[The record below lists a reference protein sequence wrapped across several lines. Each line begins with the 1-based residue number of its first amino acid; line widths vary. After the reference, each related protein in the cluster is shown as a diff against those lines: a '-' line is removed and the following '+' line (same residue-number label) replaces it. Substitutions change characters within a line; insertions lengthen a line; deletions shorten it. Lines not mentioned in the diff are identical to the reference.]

1 MKNREKLSSDID
13 MKKTGIH
20 LWTRQVISTLS
31 FLLCMG
37 SYIPIHAQSHGKVN
51 ITGKIYELNEK
62 EKRTPLGYATL
73 YFPDYGIGTTTDENG
88 CYKLENVPTGKARL
102 QVQYIGKL
110 PIDTLVHVTRDLAFD
125 FTLLNEDFKLKEVV
139 VTATNSRAGKSTA
152 SNISR
157 QAMDHLQATSLHD
170 LLALMPGGISQN
182 SDLSSSQ
189 QINIRQIAS
198 NSSGEQ
204 SLNALGTA
212 IIRDGAPISNNSNL
226 SAMNPTVSGGASAL
240 GGGASPNGG
249 VDVRSIST
257 ENIESVE
264 IIRGIPSVE
273 YGDLTSGAMIVNTK
287 AGREPL
293 RVKAKANPNVY
304 QVSMG
309 TGYELGKDK
318 GALNVSAD
326 YAYNTSDPKA
336 TYQHY
341 QRATGKVMYSNAF
354 FDHKLRSNTSFDFI
368 YGKDTREK
376 NPDDE
381 STQTT
386 SEGRDV
392 GFRLNTN
399 GTWSINKGWL
409 QNIRYVLSGSYTDKQ
424 SFYETAY
431 GAASAPYSMTTTDGA
446 ILSNF
451 AGQHIFD
458 AEGNQIT
465 NFGSEDAKNYAVFLP
480 SSYIGHYEIDSR
492 EMNAFGKLTATL
504 FRQSG
509 KVNNRILLG
518 ADFKTDGNVGKG
530 KTFDPTAPPLRSNSN
545 KNSSYRPRTYK
556 DIPFIHQFG
565 LFAEENFTWSMGER
579 DLRIQAGMRF
589 DHASKVGSTWSPRF
603 NASFDLIPR
612 ALTISGGYGI
622 TAKMPTLLYLYPEK
636 AYFEYVNINELANES
651 IPENER
657 LFMTT
662 TKVYDTE
669 NRNLKVAKNHKAE
682 IGLRL
687 NVGKVSASVTAFQE
701 RLKNGYSLDYTFDT
715 FNTFIYNEYTRDANG
730 DLILASNLPV
740 LNSFYTPTNNLNVET
755 QGLEFD
761 INIGRMEAI
770 RTAFQLNGAWMRT
783 KSWSDN
789 YHFYDNSGTAASSRK
804 PVAIYEAGTNK
815 NYRQQFT
822 TTLRATH
829 NLPQIGFVVTLT
841 AQAVWNQANWKTFG
855 NDTIPVGYISLDNE
869 VTMFPEGKYTSTEQ
883 VKADGFDYLLQ
894 NPNHSQAIKE
904 SYNPYFCFN
913 INVTKEI
920 SDMLRVSFFAN
931 NMFRSYPRMESK
943 RNPGTYTQLNNRFFF
958 GLELSLTL

>member
-1 MKNREKLSSDID
+1 MSKRKNDSWTRLVLTLLLFVCFGITLSAQNPS
-13 MKKTGIH
+13 KTGIDGKVYE
-20 LWTRQVISTLS
+20 LD
-31 FLLCMG
+31 
-37 SYIPIHAQSHGKVN
+37 SHGKR
-51 ITGKIYELNEK
+51 I
-62 EKRTPLGYATL
+62 PLGFATVYL
-73 YFPDYGIGTTTDENG
+73 PDYGMGATTTDDG
-88 CYKLENVPTGKARL
+88 LFSLDNVPTGKTRM
-102 QVQYIGKL
+102 QVQFVGKL
-110 PIDTLVHVTRDLAFD
+110 PIDTLVNVSRNMTLD
-125 FTLLNEDFKLKEVV
+125 FTLKNEDFKLEEVV
-139 VTATNSRAGKSTA
+139 VTATNSQAGKSTA

-157 QAMDHLQATSLHD
+157 QAMDHLQATSLND

-204 SLNALGTA
+204 ALNALGTA
-212 IIRDGAPISNNSNL
+212 IIRDGAPVSNNSNL

-240 GGGASPNGG
+240 GGGASPSGG

-273 YGDLTSGAMIVNTK
+273 YGDLTSGAVIVNTK

-318 GALNVSAD
+318 GAVNVSAD

-354 FDHKLRSNTSFDFI
+354 FDHKLRSNTSLDFI

-409 QNIRYVLSGSYTDKQ
+409 QTVRYVLSGSYTDKQ

-451 AGQHIFD
+451 KGQHIFD
-458 AEGNQIT
+458 ADGNQIT
-465 NFGSEDAKNYAVFLP
+465 NFGSEDAKHYAVFLP

-492 EMNAFGKLTATL
+492 EVNAFAKLTTTL
-504 FRQSG
+504 FKQSG
-509 KVNNRILLG
+509 NVNNRILLG

-545 KNSSYRPRTYK
+545 KNSSYRPRPYK

-565 LFAEENFTWSMGER
+565 LFAEENFTWSIGER
-579 DLRIQAGMRF
+579 DLRIQAGVRF

-612 ALTISGGYGI
+612 ALTLSGGYGI

-669 NRNLKVAKNHKAE
+669 NHNLKVAKNHKAE

-715 FNTFIYNEYTRDANG
+715 FNTFLYNEYTRDANG
-730 DLILASNLPV
+730 DLILASSLPV

-761 INIGRMEAI
+761 INVGRIEAI

-783 KSWSDN
+783 KSWNDSYN
-789 YHFYDNSGTAASSRK
+789 FYDNSGTAASSRK
-804 PVAIYEAGTNK
+804 PVAIYEAGTSK
-815 NYRQQFT
+815 SYRQQFA

-855 NDTIPVGYISLDNE
+855 NDTIPVGYISLENE

-883 VKADGFDYLLQ
+883 VKADGLDYLLQ
-894 NPNHSQAIKE
+894 NPSHSQAIKE
-904 SYNPYFCFN
+904 SYSPYFCFN
-913 INVTKEI
+913 MNVTKEI

-943 RNPGTYTQLNNRFFF
+943 RNPGTYTQMNNRFFF

>member
-1 MKNREKLSSDID
+1 
-13 MKKTGIH
+13 MKKE
-20 LWTRQVISTLS
+20 RQNPWARYVTIYLS
-31 FLLCMG
+31 LLLCLAT
-37 SYIPIHAQSHGKVN
+37 IFPLHAQSRKVT
-51 ITGKIYELNEK
+51 ISGKIHEFSEK
-62 EKRTPLGYATL
+62 GKRIPLGYATL
-73 YFPDYGIGTTTDENG
+73 YFPDYGMGATSDDNG
-88 CYKLENVPTGKARL
+88 HYSVSNLPTGKARI
-102 QVQYIGKL
+102 QVQFVGKL
-110 PIDTLVHVTRDLAFD
+110 PIDTLVNVHHDLTLD
-125 FTLLNEDFKLKEVV
+125 FTLKNEDFKLEEVV
-139 VTATNSRAGKSTA
+139 VTATNSQAGKSTA

-157 QAMDHLQATSLHD
+157 QAMDHLQATSLND

-189 QINIRQIAS
+189 QINIRQISS

-204 SLNALGTA
+204 ALNALGTA
-212 IIRDGAPISNNSNL
+212 IIRDGAPVSNNSNL

-240 GGGASPNGG
+240 GGGASPSGG

-273 YGDLTSGAMIVNTK
+273 YGDLTSGAVIVNTK

-318 GALNVSAD
+318 GAINVSAD

-341 QRATGKVMYSNAF
+341 QRATAKVMYSNAF
-354 FDHKLRSNTSFDFI
+354 FDHKLRSNTSLDFI
-368 YGKDTREK
+368 YGKDTRDR

-386 SEGRDV
+386 SEGQDV

-399 GTWSINKGWL
+399 GIWSINKGWL
-409 QNIRYVLSGSYTDKQ
+409 QTVRYVLSGSYTDKQ

-431 GAASAPYSMTTTDGA
+431 GSASAPYSMTTTDGA

-465 NFGSEDAKNYAVFLP
+465 NFGSEDAKHYAVFLP

-492 EMNAFGKLTATL
+492 EVNAFAKLTTTL
-504 FRQSG
+504 FKQSG
-509 KVNNRILLG
+509 NVNNRILLG

-530 KTFDPTAPPLRSNSN
+530 KTFDPTAPPLRSNTN
-545 KNSSYRPRTYK
+545 KNSSYRPRPYK

-565 LFAEENFTWSMGER
+565 LFAEENFTWSIGER
-579 DLRIQAGMRF
+579 DLRVQAGVRF

-612 ALTISGGYGI
+612 ALTLSGGYGI

-669 NRNLKVAKNHKAE
+669 NHNLKVAKNHKAE

-715 FNTFIYNEYTRDANG
+715 FNTFTYNEYTRNANG
-730 DLILASNLPV
+730 DLILASSLPV
-740 LNSFYTPTNNLNVET
+740 LNSYYTPTNHLNVET

-761 INIGRMEAI
+761 INVGRIEAI

-783 KSWSDN
+783 KSWNDS

-804 PVAIYEAGTNK
+804 PVAIYEAGTSK
-815 NYRQQFT
+815 SYRQQFA

-855 NDTIPVGYISLDNE
+855 NDTIPVGYISLENE

-883 VKADGFDYLLQ
+883 VKADGLDYLLQ

-904 SYNPYFCFN
+904 SYSPYFCFN
-913 INVTKEI
+913 MNVTKEI

-931 NMFRSYPRMESK
+931 NMFRSYPRMESN
-943 RNPGTYTQLNNRFFF
+943 RNPGTYTQMNNRFFF

>member
-1 MKNREKLSSDID
+1 MSKRKNDSWTRLVLTLLLFVCFGITLSAQNPT
-13 MKKTGIH
+13 KTGIDGKVYE
-20 LWTRQVISTLS
+20 LD
-31 FLLCMG
+31 
-37 SYIPIHAQSHGKVN
+37 SHGKR
-51 ITGKIYELNEK
+51 I
-62 EKRTPLGYATL
+62 PLGFATVYL
-73 YFPDYGIGTTTDENG
+73 PDYGMGATTTDDG
-88 CYKLENVPTGKARL
+88 LFSLDNVPTGKTRM
-102 QVQYIGKL
+102 QVQFVGKL
-110 PIDTLVHVTRDLAFD
+110 TIDTLVNVSRNMKLD
-125 FTLLNEDFKLKEVV
+125 FTLKNEDFKLEEVV
-139 VTATNSRAGKSTA
+139 VTATNSQAGKSTA

-157 QAMDHLQATSLHD
+157 QAMDHLQATSLND

-204 SLNALGTA
+204 ALNALGTA
-212 IIRDGAPISNNSNL
+212 IIRDGAPVSNNSNL

-240 GGGASPNGG
+240 GGGASPSGG

-273 YGDLTSGAMIVNTK
+273 YGDLTSGAVIVNTK

-318 GALNVSAD
+318 GAVNVSAD

-354 FDHKLRSNTSFDFI
+354 FDHKLRSNTSLDFI

-386 SEGRDV
+386 SEGQDV

-409 QNIRYVLSGSYTDKQ
+409 QNIRYVLSGSYTNKQ

-431 GAASAPYSMTTTDGA
+431 GSASAPYSMTTTDGA

-492 EMNAFGKLTATL
+492 EVNAFGKLTATL
-504 FRQSG
+504 FKQSG

-545 KNSSYRPRTYK
+545 KNSSYRPRPYK

-565 LFAEENFTWSMGER
+565 LFVEENFTWSMGER

-612 ALTISGGYGI
+612 ALTLSGGYGI

-715 FNTFIYNEYTRDANG
+715 FNTFMYNEYTRNANG
-730 DLILASNLPV
+730 DLILASSLPV

-761 INIGRMEAI
+761 INIGRIEAI

-783 KSWSDN
+783 KSWSDSYN
-789 YHFYDNSGTAASSRK
+789 FYDNSGTAASSRK
-804 PVAIYEAGTNK
+804 PVAIYEAGTSK
-815 NYRQQFT
+815 SYRQQFA

-869 VTMFPEGKYTSTEQ
+869 VTLFPEGKYTSTEQ
-883 VKADGFDYLLQ
+883 VKADGLDYLLQ
-894 NPNHSQAIKE
+894 NPNHSHAIKE

-913 INVTKEI
+913 MNVTKEI

>member
-1 MKNREKLSSDID
+1 MGKKKNDSWTRIVLTLLLIVCFGITLSAQNPTQ
-13 MKKTGIH
+13 TGISGKVYE
-20 LWTRQVISTLS
+20 LD
-31 FLLCMG
+31 
-37 SYIPIHAQSHGKVN
+37 SHGKR
-51 ITGKIYELNEK
+51 I
-62 EKRTPLGYATL
+62 PLGFATVYL
-73 YFPDYGIGTTTDENG
+73 PDYGMGATTTDDG
-88 CYKLENVPTGKARL
+88 LFSLDNVPTGKTRM
-102 QVQYIGKL
+102 QVQFVGKL
-110 PIDTLVHVTRDLAFD
+110 PIDTLVNVSRNMKLD
-125 FTLLNEDFKLKEVV
+125 FTLKNEDFKLEEVV
-139 VTATNSRAGKSTA
+139 VTATNSQAGKSTA

-157 QAMDHLQATSLHD
+157 QAMDHLQATSLND

-189 QINIRQIAS
+189 QINIRQIAG

-204 SLNALGTA
+204 ALNALGTA
-212 IIRDGAPISNNSNL
+212 IIRDGAPVSNNSNL

-240 GGGASPNGG
+240 GGGASPSGG

-273 YGDLTSGAMIVNTK
+273 YGDLTSGAVIVNTK

-309 TGYELGKDK
+309 TGYELGIDK
-318 GALNVSAD
+318 GAVNISAD

-341 QRATGKVMYSNAF
+341 QRATGKVMYSNTF
-354 FDHKLRSNTSFDFI
+354 FNHKLRSNTSFDFI

-376 NPDDE
+376 NPDDK

-386 SEGRDV
+386 SEGQDV

-431 GAASAPYSMTTTDGA
+431 GSASAPYSMTTNDGA

-492 EMNAFGKLTATL
+492 EVNAFGKLTATL
-504 FRQSG
+504 FKQSG
-509 KVNNRILLG
+509 RVNNRILLG

-545 KNSSYRPRTYK
+545 KNSSYRPRPYK

-565 LFAEENFTWSMGER
+565 LFVEENFTWSMGER

-612 ALTISGGYGI
+612 ALTLSGGYGI

-669 NRNLKVAKNHKAE
+669 NRNLKVSKNHKAE

-715 FNTFIYNEYTRDANG
+715 FNTFMYNEYTRDANG
-730 DLILASNLPV
+730 DLILASSLPV
-740 LNSFYTPTNNLNVET
+740 LNSYYTPTNHLNVET

-761 INIGRMEAI
+761 INIGRLEAI

-783 KSWSDN
+783 KSWSDS

-804 PVAIYEAGTNK
+804 PVAIYEAGTSK
-815 NYRQQFT
+815 SYRQQFA

-855 NDTIPVGYISLDNE
+855 NDTIPVGYISLNNE

-883 VKADGFDYLLQ
+883 VKADGLDYLLQ

-913 INVTKEI
+913 MNVTKEI

>member
-1 MKNREKLSSDID
+1 MNKKKINPWTRLAITLLLFVCFGITLNAQNPS
-13 MKKTGIH
+13 KTGIN
-20 LWTRQVISTLS
+20 
-31 FLLCMG
+31 
-37 SYIPIHAQSHGKVN
+37 GKV
-51 ITGKIYELNEK
+51 YELGTNG
-62 EKRTPLGYATL
+62 KRTPLGFATV
-73 YFPDYGIGTTTDENG
+73 YFPDYGMGATTTNEGLFSLD
-88 CYKLENVPTGKARL
+88 NVPTGKARM
-102 QVQYIGKL
+102 QVQFVGKL
-110 PIDTLVHVTRDLAFD
+110 PIDTLVNIRPNMKLD
-125 FTLLNEDFKLKEVV
+125 FTLKNEDFRLEEVT
-139 VTATNSRAGKSTA
+139 VTATQNQAGKSTA
-152 SNISR
+152 STISR
-157 QAMDHLQATSLHD
+157 QAMDHLQATSLND
-170 LLALMPGGISQN
+170 LLALMPGGLSQN
-182 SDLSSSQ
+182 SDLSTSQ

-240 GGGASPNGG
+240 GGGASPSGG

-273 YGDLTSGAMIVNTK
+273 YGDLTSGAVIVNTK

-309 TGYELGKDK
+309 TGYELGKNK

-354 FDHKLRSNTSFDFI
+354 FNHKLRSNTSFDFI

-386 SEGRDV
+386 SEGQDV

-431 GAASAPYSMTTTDGA
+431 GSASAPYSMTTTDGA

-492 EMNAFGKLTATL
+492 EVNAFGKLTATL
-504 FRQSG
+504 FKQSG

-545 KNSSYRPRTYK
+545 KNSSYRPRPYK

-669 NRNLKVAKNHKAE
+669 NRNLKVSKNHKAE

-715 FNTFIYNEYTRDANG
+715 FNTFMFNEYTRDANNNWV
-730 DLILASNLPV
+730 LASSLPV

-761 INIGRMEAI
+761 INIGRIEAI

-783 KSWSDN
+783 KSWSDSYN
-789 YHFYDNSGTAASSRK
+789 FYDNSGTAASSRK

-815 NYRQQFT
+815 SYRQQFA

-869 VTMFPEGKYTSTEQ
+869 VTMFPAGKYTSTEQ
-883 VKADGFDYLLQ
+883 VKADGLDYLLQ
-894 NPNHSQAIKE
+894 TPNHSHAIKE

-913 INVTKEI
+913 MNVTKEI

-943 RNPGTYTQLNNRFFF
+943 RNPGTYNQLNNRFFF

>member
-1 MKNREKLSSDID
+1 MSKRKNDSWTRLVLTLLLLVCFGITLSAQNSTQ
-13 MKKTGIH
+13 TGIGGKVYE
-20 LWTRQVISTLS
+20 LD
-31 FLLCMG
+31 
-37 SYIPIHAQSHGKVN
+37 SHGKR
-51 ITGKIYELNEK
+51 I
-62 EKRTPLGYATL
+62 PLGFATVYL
-73 YFPDYGIGTTTDENG
+73 PDYGMGATTTDDG
-88 CYKLENVPTGKARL
+88 LFSLDNVPTGKTRM
-102 QVQYIGKL
+102 QVQFVGKL
-110 PIDTLVHVTRDLAFD
+110 PIDTLVNVSRNMRLD
-125 FTLLNEDFKLKEVV
+125 FTLKNEDFKLEEVV
-139 VTATNSRAGKSTA
+139 VTATNSQAGRSTA

-157 QAMDHLQATSLHD
+157 QAMDHLQATSLND
-170 LLALMPGGISQN
+170 LLALMPGGLSQN

-204 SLNALGTA
+204 ALNALGTA
-212 IIRDGAPISNNSNL
+212 IIRDGAPVSNNSNL

-240 GGGASPNGG
+240 GGGASPSGG

-273 YGDLTSGAMIVNTK
+273 YGDLTSGAVIVNTK

-318 GALNVSAD
+318 GAINVSAD

-341 QRATGKVMYSNAF
+341 QRATAKVMYSNAF

-368 YGKDTREK
+368 YGKDTRDR

-386 SEGRDV
+386 SEGQDV

-409 QNIRYVLSGSYTDKQ
+409 QNIRYVLSSSYTDKQ

-431 GAASAPYSMTTTDGA
+431 GSASAPYSMTTIDGA

-492 EMNAFGKLTATL
+492 EVNAFGKLTATL
-504 FRQSG
+504 FKQSG

-545 KNSSYRPRTYK
+545 KNSSYRPRPYK

-565 LFAEENFTWSMGER
+565 LFAEENFTWSIGKR
-579 DLRIQAGMRF
+579 DLRIQAGVRF

-612 ALTISGGYGI
+612 ALTLSGGYGI
-622 TAKMPTLLYLYPEK
+622 TAKIPTLLYLYPEK

-715 FNTFIYNEYTRDANG
+715 FNTFMYNEYTRNTNG
-730 DLILASNLPV
+730 DLVLASSLPI
-740 LNSFYTPTNNLNVET
+740 LNSFYTPTNHLNVET

-761 INIGRMEAI
+761 INVGRIEAI

-783 KSWSDN
+783 KSWSDS

-804 PVAIYEAGTNK
+804 PVAIYEGRTSK
-815 NYRQQFT
+815 SYRQQFA

-829 NLPQIGFVVTLT
+829 NLPQIGFVVTFT

-855 NDTIPVGYISLDNE
+855 NDTIPVGYISLNNE

-883 VKADGFDYLLQ
+883 MKADGFDYLLQ

-913 INVTKEI
+913 MNVTKEI
-920 SDMLRVSFFAN
+920 SDMLRVLFFAN

>member
-1 MKNREKLSSDID
+1 MRKRKNDSWTRLVLTLLLFVCFGITLSAQNPT
-13 MKKTGIH
+13 KTGID
-20 LWTRQVISTLS
+20 
-31 FLLCMG
+31 
-37 SYIPIHAQSHGKVN
+37 GKV
-51 ITGKIYELNEK
+51 YELDSQG
-62 EKRTPLGYATL
+62 KRIPLGFATVYL
-73 YFPDYGIGTTTDENG
+73 PDYGMGATTTDDG
-88 CYKLENVPTGKARL
+88 LFSLDNVPTGKTRM
-102 QVQYIGKL
+102 QVQFVGKL
-110 PIDTLVHVTRDLAFD
+110 PIDTLVNVSRNMKLD
-125 FTLLNEDFKLKEVV
+125 FTLKNEDFKLEEVV
-139 VTATNSRAGKSTA
+139 VTATNSQAGKSTA

-157 QAMDHLQATSLHD
+157 QAIDHLQATSLND

-204 SLNALGTA
+204 ALNALGTA
-212 IIRDGAPISNNSNL
+212 IIRDGAPVSNNSNL
-226 SAMNPTVSGGASAL
+226 SAMSPTVSGGASAL
-240 GGGASPNGG
+240 GGGASPSGG

-273 YGDLTSGAMIVNTK
+273 YGDLTSGAVIVNTK

-318 GALNVSAD
+318 GAVNISAD

-354 FDHKLRSNTSFDFI
+354 FNHKLRSNTSFDFI

-386 SEGRDV
+386 SEGQDV

-431 GAASAPYSMTTTDGA
+431 GSASAPYSMTTTDGA

-492 EMNAFGKLTATL
+492 EVNAFGKLTATL
-504 FRQSG
+504 FKQNG

-545 KNSSYRPRTYK
+545 KNSSYRPRPYK

-565 LFAEENFTWSMGER
+565 LFVEENFTWSMGER

-669 NRNLKVAKNHKAE
+669 NRNLKVSKNHKAE

-715 FNTFIYNEYTRDANG
+715 FNTFMYNEYTRNANG
-730 DLILASNLPV
+730 DLILASSLPV

-761 INIGRMEAI
+761 INIGRLEAI

-783 KSWSDN
+783 KSWSDS
-789 YHFYDNSGTAASSRK
+789 YHFYDNSGTSASSRK
-804 PVAIYEAGTNK
+804 PVAIYEAGTSK
-815 NYRQQFT
+815 SYRQQFA

-855 NDTIPVGYISLDNE
+855 NDTIPVGYISLNNE

-883 VKADGFDYLLQ
+883 VKADGLDYLLQ

-913 INVTKEI
+913 MNVTKEI

-931 NMFRSYPRMESK
+931 NMFRSYPRMESN

>member
-1 MKNREKLSSDID
+1 MNRKRDNR
-13 MKKTGIH
+13 
-20 LWTRQVISTLS
+20 WTRFIMTLLL
-31 FLLCMG
+31 FLYWGMQ
-37 SYIPIHAQSHGKVN
+37 INAQDQSKTDINGMV
-51 ITGKIYELNEK
+51 YELDSK
-62 EKRTPLGYATL
+62 GKPIPLGFATI
-73 YFPDYGIGTTTDENG
+73 YFPDYGTGTTTSDNG
-88 CYKLENVPTGKARL
+88 LFSLDNIPTGKARL

-110 PIDTLVHVTRDLAFD
+110 PVDTLVNIHPNMQLN
-125 FTLLNEDFKLKEVV
+125 FTLKNEDFRLEEVV
-139 VTATNSRAGKSTA
+139 VTATNSQAGKSTA
-152 SNISR
+152 STISR
-157 QAMDHLQATSLHD
+157 QAMDHLQATSLND

-182 SDLSSSQ
+182 SDLNNSQ

-198 NSSGEQ
+198 NSTNEEA
-204 SLNALGTA
+204 LNALGTA

-226 SAMNPTVSGGASAL
+226 SAMNPTVSGGATAMS
-240 GGGASPNGG
+240 GGASPAGG

-273 YGDLTSGAMIVNTK
+273 YGDLTSGAVIVNTK

-341 QRATGKVMYSNAF
+341 QRATGKLMYSNAL

-368 YGKDTREK
+368 YGKDTRDR
-376 NPDDE
+376 NPDDQ

-386 SEGRDV
+386 SEGRDM
-392 GFRLNTN
+392 GLRLNTN
-399 GTWSINKGWL
+399 GTWNINKGWL
-409 QNIRYVLSGSYTDKQ
+409 QNIRYVLSGNYTDKL

-431 GAASAPYSMTTTDGA
+431 GSASAPYSMTTTDGT

-465 NFGSEDAKNYAVFLP
+465 NFGNEDAKHYAVFLP

-492 EMNAFGKLTATL
+492 EVNAFAKLTATL
-504 FRQSG
+504 FKQTG
-509 KVNNRILLG
+509 NVNNRILLG

-530 KTFDPTAPPLRSNSN
+530 KTFDPTAPPLRNQSN
-545 KNSSYRPRTYK
+545 KNSSYRPRPYK
-556 DIPFIHQFG
+556 DIPFIHQLGF
-565 LFAEENFTWSMGER
+565 FAEENFQWSMGER
-579 DLRIQAGMRF
+579 DLKIQAGIRF
-589 DHASKVGSTWSPRF
+589 DRASKVGNVWSPRF

-612 ALTISGGYGI
+612 TLTLSGGYGI
-622 TAKMPTLLYLYPEK
+622 TAKMPTLLYLFPEK

-669 NRNLKVAKNHKAE
+669 NQNLKVAKNHKAE

-687 NVGKVSASVTAFQE
+687 NAGKVNASVTAFQE

-715 FNTFIYNEYTRDANG
+715 FHTFTYNEYTRNEKG
-730 DLILASNLPV
+730 NLVLASSLPV
-740 LNSFYTPTNNLNVET
+740 LNSYYTPTNNLNVET
-755 QGLEFD
+755 QGVEFD
-761 INIGRMEAI
+761 IHVGRIEAI

-783 KSWSDN
+783 KSWNNGYD
-789 YHFYDNSGTAASSRK
+789 FYDNSGTAASSRK
-804 PVAIYEAGTNK
+804 PVAIYEAGTTK
-815 NYRQQFT
+815 SYRQQFA

-841 AQAVWNQANWKTFG
+841 AQAIWNQANWKTFG
-855 NDTIPVGYISLDNE
+855 NDTIPAGYISLENE
-869 VTMFPEGKYTSTEQ
+869 VTMFPEGKYTSIEQ
-883 VKADGFDYLLQ
+883 IKADGYDYMLQ
-894 NPNHSQAIKE
+894 NPNHSHAIKE
-904 SYNPYFCFN
+904 SYSPYFCFN
-913 INVTKEI
+913 MNVTKEI
-920 SDMLRVSFFAN
+920 SDMLRISFFAN

-943 RNPGTYTQLNNRFFF
+943 RNPGTYTWLNNRFFF
-958 GLELSLTL
+958 GLELSMTI

>member
-1 MKNREKLSSDID
+1 MSKRKNDSWTRLVLTLLLLVCFGITLSAQNPT
-13 MKKTGIH
+13 KTGIGGKVYE
-20 LWTRQVISTLS
+20 LD
-31 FLLCMG
+31 
-37 SYIPIHAQSHGKVN
+37 SHGKR
-51 ITGKIYELNEK
+51 I
-62 EKRTPLGYATL
+62 PLGFATVYL
-73 YFPDYGIGTTTDENG
+73 PDYGMGATTTDDG
-88 CYKLENVPTGKARL
+88 LFSLDNVPTGKTRM
-102 QVQYIGKL
+102 QVQFVGKL
-110 PIDTLVHVTRDLAFD
+110 PIDTLVNVSRNMKLD
-125 FTLLNEDFKLKEVV
+125 FTLKNEDFKLEEVV
-139 VTATNSRAGKSTA
+139 VTATNSQAGKSTA

-157 QAMDHLQATSLHD
+157 QAMDHLQATSLND

-204 SLNALGTA
+204 ALNALGTA
-212 IIRDGAPISNNSNL
+212 IIRDGAPVSNNSNL

-240 GGGASPNGG
+240 GGGAPPSGG

-273 YGDLTSGAMIVNTK
+273 YGDLTSGAVIVNTK

-354 FDHKLRSNTSFDFI
+354 FNHKLRSNTSFDFI

-386 SEGRDV
+386 SEGQDV

-431 GAASAPYSMTTTDGA
+431 GSASAPYSMTTTDGA

-492 EMNAFGKLTATL
+492 EVNAFGKLTATL
-504 FRQSG
+504 FKQSG

-545 KNSSYRPRTYK
+545 KNSSYRPRPYK
-556 DIPFIHQFG
+556 NIPFIHQFG
-565 LFAEENFTWSMGER
+565 LFVEENFTWSMGER

-612 ALTISGGYGI
+612 ALTLSGGYGI

-636 AYFEYVNINELANES
+636 AYFEYVNINELANEK

-669 NRNLKVAKNHKAE
+669 NRNLKVSKNHKAE

-715 FNTFIYNEYTRDANG
+715 FNTFMYNEYTRNANG
-730 DLILASNLPV
+730 DLILASSLPV

-761 INIGRMEAI
+761 INIGRLEAI

-783 KSWSDN
+783 KSWSDS
-789 YHFYDNSGTAASSRK
+789 YHFYDNSGTSASSRK
-804 PVAIYEAGTNK
+804 PVAIYEAGTSK
-815 NYRQQFT
+815 SYRQQFA

-855 NDTIPVGYISLDNE
+855 NDTIPVGYISLNNE

-894 NPNHSQAIKE
+894 NPNHSHAIKE

-913 INVTKEI
+913 MNVTKEI

>member
-1 MKNREKLSSDID
+1 MSKRKNDSWTRLVLTLLLFVCFGITLSAQNPT
-13 MKKTGIH
+13 KTGIDGKVYE
-20 LWTRQVISTLS
+20 LD
-31 FLLCMG
+31 
-37 SYIPIHAQSHGKVN
+37 SHGKR
-51 ITGKIYELNEK
+51 I
-62 EKRTPLGYATL
+62 PLGFATVYL
-73 YFPDYGIGTTTDENG
+73 PDYGMGATTTDDG
-88 CYKLENVPTGKARL
+88 LFSLDNVPTGKTRM
-102 QVQYIGKL
+102 QVQFVGKL
-110 PIDTLVHVTRDLAFD
+110 PIDTLVNVSRNMKLD
-125 FTLLNEDFKLKEVV
+125 FTLKNEDFKLEEVV
-139 VTATNSRAGKSTA
+139 VTATNSQAGKSTA

-157 QAMDHLQATSLHD
+157 QAMDHLQATSLND

-204 SLNALGTA
+204 ALNALGTA
-212 IIRDGAPISNNSNL
+212 IIRDGAPVSNNSNL

-240 GGGASPNGG
+240 GGGASPSGG

-273 YGDLTSGAMIVNTK
+273 YGDLTSGAVIVNTK

-318 GALNVSAD
+318 GAVNVSAD

-354 FDHKLRSNTSFDFI
+354 FNHKLRSNTSFDFI

-386 SEGRDV
+386 SEGQDV

-431 GAASAPYSMTTTDGA
+431 GSASAPYSMTTTDGA

-492 EMNAFGKLTATL
+492 EVNAFGKLTATL
-504 FRQSG
+504 FKQSG

-545 KNSSYRPRTYK
+545 KNSSYRPRPYK

-565 LFAEENFTWSMGER
+565 LFVEENFTWSMGER

-612 ALTISGGYGI
+612 ALTLSGGYGI

-669 NRNLKVAKNHKAE
+669 NRNLKVSKNHKAE

-715 FNTFIYNEYTRDANG
+715 FNTFMYNEYTRNANG
-730 DLILASNLPV
+730 DLILASSLPV

-761 INIGRMEAI
+761 INIGRLEAI

-783 KSWSDN
+783 KSWSDS
-789 YHFYDNSGTAASSRK
+789 YHFYDNSGTSASSRK
-804 PVAIYEAGTNK
+804 PVAIYEAGTSK
-815 NYRQQFT
+815 SYRQQFA

-855 NDTIPVGYISLDNE
+855 NDTIPVGYISLNNE
-869 VTMFPEGKYTSTEQ
+869 VTLFPEGKYTSTEQ

-894 NPNHSQAIKE
+894 NPNHSHAIKE

-913 INVTKEI
+913 MNVTKEI

>member
-1 MKNREKLSSDID
+1 MDKKKNNPWTRLTMTLLLFVCFGITLSAQNSS
-13 MKKTGIH
+13 KTGINGI
-20 LWTRQVISTLS
+20 V
-31 FLLCMG
+31 
-37 SYIPIHAQSHGKVN
+37 
-51 ITGKIYELNEK
+51 YELDTNG
-62 EKRTPLGYATL
+62 KRIPLGFATVF
-73 YFPDYGIGTTTDENG
+73 FPDYGMGATTTDDG
-88 CYKLENVPTGKARL
+88 RFSLDNVPTGKARML
-102 QVQYIGKL
+102 VQFVGKL
-110 PIDTLVHVTRDLAFD
+110 PVDTLVHIRSNQKLD
-125 FTLLNEDFKLKEVV
+125 FTLKNEDFKLEEVV
-139 VTATNSRAGKSTA
+139 VTATNSHAGKSTA

-157 QAMDHLQATSLHD
+157 QAMDHLQATSLND

-182 SDLSSSQ
+182 SDLSNSQ

-204 SLNALGTA
+204 ALNALGTA

-226 SAMNPTVSGGASAL
+226 SAMNPTVSGGATAMS
-240 GGGASPNGG
+240 GGASPSGG

-273 YGDLTSGAMIVNTK
+273 YGDLTSGAVIVNTK

-354 FDHKLRSNTSFDFI
+354 FDHKLRSNTSLDFI
-368 YGKDTREK
+368 YGKDTRDK

-458 AEGNQIT
+458 ADGNQIT
-465 NFGSEDAKNYAVFLP
+465 NFGSEDAKHHAVFLP

-492 EMNAFGKLTATL
+492 EVNAFAKLTTTL
-504 FRQSG
+504 FKQSG
-509 KVNNRILLG
+509 NVNNRILLG
-518 ADFKTDGNVGKG
+518 ADFKTDGNVGEG

-545 KNSSYRPRTYK
+545 KNSSYRPRPYK

-565 LFAEENFTWSMGER
+565 LFAEENFNWSIGER
-579 DLRIQAGMRF
+579 DLRIQAGVRF

-612 ALTISGGYGI
+612 TLTLSGGYGI

-669 NRNLKVAKNHKAE
+669 NKNLKVAKNHKAE

-687 NVGKVSASVTAFQE
+687 NIGKVNASVIAFQE

-715 FNTFIYNEYTRDANG
+715 FNTFMYNEYTRNANG
-730 DLILASNLPV
+730 DLILASSLPV
-740 LNSFYTPTNNLNVET
+740 LNSYYTPTNNLNVET

-761 INIGRMEAI
+761 INVGRIDAI
-770 RTAFQLNGAWMRT
+770 RTSFQLNGAWMRT
-783 KSWSDN
+783 KSWSDS
-789 YHFYDNSGTAASSRK
+789 YDFYDNSGTAASSRK
-804 PVAIYEAGTNK
+804 PVAIYEAGSTK
-815 NYRQQFT
+815 SYRQQFA

-855 NDTIPVGYISLDNE
+855 NDTIPVGYISLENE
-869 VTMFPEGKYTSTEQ
+869 VNMFPEGKYTSTEQ
-883 VKADGFDYLLQ
+883 VKADGMDYLLQ
-894 NPNHSQAIKE
+894 NPNHSNATKE

-913 INVTKEI
+913 MNVTKEI

-943 RNPGTYTQLNNRFFF
+943 RNPGTYTQMNNRFFF

>member
-1 MKNREKLSSDID
+1 MKEKKQKLGSRYLILVLS
-13 MKKTGIH
+13 
-20 LWTRQVISTLS
+20 LWMCLSISLP
-31 FLLCMG
+31 LR
-37 SYIPIHAQSHGKVN
+37 AQSHEKATVSGR
-51 ITGKIYELNEK
+51 IHELDERK
-62 EKRTPLGYATL
+62 KAIPLPYATL
-73 YFPDYGIGTTTDENG
+73 FFPDYGMGATSDEEG
-88 CYKLENVPTGKARL
+88 RFQVMNVPTGKARI
-102 QVQYIGKL
+102 QVQYVGKL
-110 PIDTLVHVTRDLAFD
+110 PIDTLVNVNQNMTLD
-125 FTLLNEDFKLKEVV
+125 FTLKDEDFKLKEVI
-139 VTATNSRAGKSTA
+139 VTATQSQAGKSTA

-157 QAMDHLQATSLHD
+157 QAMDHLQATSLND
-170 LLALMPGGISQN
+170 LLALMPGGLSQN
-182 SDLSSSQ
+182 SDLNNSQ
-189 QINIRQIAS
+189 QINIRQIS
-198 NSSGEQ
+198 GNSSGEQ
-204 SLNALGTA
+204 ALNALGTA

-240 GGGASPNGG
+240 SGGASPGGG

-273 YGDLTSGAMIVNTK
+273 YGDLTSGAVIVNTK

-309 TGYELGKDK
+309 TGYELGRDK

-354 FDHKLRSNTSFDFI
+354 FGNKLRSNTSLDFI
-368 YGKDTREK
+368 YGKDTRDR

-386 SEGRDV
+386 SEGRDA

-399 GTWSINKGWL
+399 GTWNINKGWL

-431 GAASAPYSMTTTDGA
+431 GSASAPYSMTTTDGA

-458 AEGNQIT
+458 AEGNRIT
-465 NFGSEDAKNYAVFLP
+465 NFGSEDANHYAVFLP

-492 EMNAFGKLTATL
+492 EVNAFAKLTTTL
-504 FRQSG
+504 FKHSG

-530 KTFDPTAPPLRSNSN
+530 KTFDPTAPPLRSHTN
-545 KNSSYRPRTYK
+545 KNSSYRPRPYK
-556 DIPFIHQFG
+556 DIPFIHQLG
-565 LFAEENFTWSMGER
+565 LFVEENFTWSIGER
-579 DLRIQAGMRF
+579 DLRIQAGVRF

-612 ALTISGGYGI
+612 ALTLSGGYGI

-651 IPENER
+651 IPESER

-669 NRNLKVAKNHKAE
+669 NKDLKVAKNHKAE

-715 FNTFIYNEYTRDANG
+715 FNTFMYNEYTRNADG
-730 DLILASNLPV
+730 DLVLASSLPV

-761 INIGRMEAI
+761 INVGRIEAI

-783 KSWSDN
+783 KSWSN
-789 YHFYDNSGTAASSRK
+789 AYGFYDNSGTSASSRK
-804 PVAIYEAGTNK
+804 PVAIYEAGTTK
-815 NYRQQFT
+815 SYRQQFA

-855 NDTIPVGYISLDNE
+855 NDTIPVGYISLENE
-869 VTMFPEGKYTSTEQ
+869 VTMFPEGKYTSTGQ
-883 VKADGFDYLLQ
+883 VKADGLDYLLQ
-894 NPNHSQAIKE
+894 NPNHSNAIKE
-904 SYNPYFCFN
+904 TYNPYFCFN
-913 INVTKEI
+913 MNVTKEI
-920 SDMLRVSFFAN
+920 SDMLRISFFAN
-931 NMFRSYPRMESK
+931 NMLRSYPRMESK
-943 RNPGTYTQLNNRFFF
+943 RNPGTYTQMNNRFFF

>member
-1 MKNREKLSSDID
+1 
-13 MKKTGIH
+13 MKKE
-20 LWTRQVISTLS
+20 RQNPWARYVTIYLS
-31 FLLCMG
+31 LLLCLAT
-37 SYIPIHAQSHGKVN
+37 IFPLHAQSRKVT
-51 ITGKIYELNEK
+51 ISGKIHEFSEK
-62 EKRTPLGYATL
+62 GKRIPLGYATL
-73 YFPDYGIGTTTDENG
+73 YFPDYGMGATSDDNG
-88 CYKLENVPTGKARL
+88 HYSVSNLPTGKARI
-102 QVQYIGKL
+102 QVQFVGKL
-110 PIDTLVHVTRDLAFD
+110 PIDTLVNVHHDLTLD
-125 FTLLNEDFKLKEVV
+125 FTLKNEDFKLEEVV
-139 VTATNSRAGKSTA
+139 VTATNSQAGKSTA

-157 QAMDHLQATSLHD
+157 QAMDHLQATSLND
-170 LLALMPGGISQN
+170 LLALMPGGLSQN

-189 QINIRQIAS
+189 QINIRQIS
-198 NSSGEQ
+198 GNSSGEQ
-204 SLNALGTA
+204 ALNALGTA
-212 IIRDGAPISNNSNL
+212 IIRDGAPVSNNSNL
-226 SAMNPTVSGGASAL
+226 SAMSPTVSGGASAL
-240 GGGASPNGG
+240 GGGASPSGG

-273 YGDLTSGAMIVNTK
+273 YGDLTSGAVIVNTK

-354 FDHKLRSNTSFDFI
+354 FNHKLRSNTSLDFI
-368 YGKDTREK
+368 YGKDTRDR

-386 SEGRDV
+386 SEGQDV

-399 GTWSINKGWL
+399 GIWSINKGWL
-409 QNIRYVLSGSYTDKQ
+409 QTVRYVLSGSYTDKQ

-431 GAASAPYSMTTTDGA
+431 GSASAPYSMTTTDGA

-465 NFGSEDAKNYAVFLP
+465 NFGSEDAKHYAVFLP

-492 EMNAFGKLTATL
+492 EVNAFAKLTTTL
-504 FRQSG
+504 FKQSG
-509 KVNNRILLG
+509 NVNNRILLG

-545 KNSSYRPRTYK
+545 KNSSYRPRPYK

-565 LFAEENFTWSMGER
+565 LFAEENFTWSIGER
-579 DLRIQAGMRF
+579 DLRMQAGVRF

-612 ALTISGGYGI
+612 ALTLSGGYGI

-651 IPENER
+651 ISENER

-715 FNTFIYNEYTRDANG
+715 FNTFMYNEYTRNANG
-730 DLILASNLPV
+730 DLILASSLPV
-740 LNSFYTPTNNLNVET
+740 LNSFYTPTNHLNVET

-761 INIGRMEAI
+761 INVGRIEAI

-783 KSWSDN
+783 KSWNDS

-804 PVAIYEAGTNK
+804 PVAIYEAGTSK
-815 NYRQQFT
+815 SYRQQFA

-841 AQAVWNQANWKTFG
+841 AQTVWNQANWKTFG
-855 NDTIPVGYISLDNE
+855 NDTIPVGYISLENE

-883 VKADGFDYLLQ
+883 VKADGLDYLLQ

-904 SYNPYFCFN
+904 SYSPYFCFN
-913 INVTKEI
+913 MNVTKEI

-931 NMFRSYPRMESK
+931 NMFRSYPRMESN
-943 RNPGTYTQLNNRFFF
+943 RNPGTYTQMNNRFFF

>member
-1 MKNREKLSSDID
+1 MSKRKNDSWTRLVLTLLLFVCFGITLSAQNPT
-13 MKKTGIH
+13 KTGIDGKVYE
-20 LWTRQVISTLS
+20 LD
-31 FLLCMG
+31 
-37 SYIPIHAQSHGKVN
+37 SHGKR
-51 ITGKIYELNEK
+51 I
-62 EKRTPLGYATL
+62 PLGFATVYL
-73 YFPDYGIGTTTDENG
+73 PDYGMGATTTDDG
-88 CYKLENVPTGKARL
+88 LFSLDNVPTGKTRM
-102 QVQYIGKL
+102 QVQFVGKL
-110 PIDTLVHVTRDLAFD
+110 PIDTLVNVSRNMKLD
-125 FTLLNEDFKLKEVV
+125 FTLKNEDFKLEEVV
-139 VTATNSRAGKSTA
+139 VTATNSQAGKSTA
-152 SNISR
+152 SHISR
-157 QAMDHLQATSLHD
+157 QAMDHLQATSLND
-170 LLALMPGGISQN
+170 LLALMPGGLSQN

-212 IIRDGAPISNNSNL
+212 IIRDGAPVSNNSNL
-226 SAMNPTVSGGASAL
+226 SAMSPTVSGGASAL
-240 GGGASPNGG
+240 GGGASPSGG

-273 YGDLTSGAMIVNTK
+273 YGDLTSGAVIVNTK

-318 GALNVSAD
+318 GAVNISAD

-354 FDHKLRSNTSFDFI
+354 FNHQLRSNTSFDFI

-386 SEGRDV
+386 SEGQDV

-492 EMNAFGKLTATL
+492 EVNAFGKLTATL
-504 FRQSG
+504 FKQSG

-545 KNSSYRPRTYK
+545 KNSSYRPRPYK

-565 LFAEENFTWSMGER
+565 LFVEENFTWSMGER
-579 DLRIQAGMRF
+579 NLRIQAGMRF

-603 NASFDLIPR
+603 NASFDLIPH
-612 ALTISGGYGI
+612 ALTLSGGYGI

-669 NRNLKVAKNHKAE
+669 NRNLKVSKNHKAE

-715 FNTFIYNEYTRDANG
+715 FNTFMYNEYTRNANG
-730 DLILASNLPV
+730 DLILASSLPV

-761 INIGRMEAI
+761 INIGRIEAI

-783 KSWSDN
+783 KSWSDS

-804 PVAIYEAGTNK
+804 PVAIYEAGTSK
-815 NYRQQFT
+815 SYRQQFA

-855 NDTIPVGYISLDNE
+855 NDTIPVGYISLNNE

-883 VKADGFDYLLQ
+883 VKADGLDYLLQ

-913 INVTKEI
+913 MNVTKEI

>member
-1 MKNREKLSSDID
+1 MSKRKNDSWTRLVLTLLLLVCFGITLSAQNSTQ
-13 MKKTGIH
+13 TGIGGKVYE
-20 LWTRQVISTLS
+20 LD
-31 FLLCMG
+31 
-37 SYIPIHAQSHGKVN
+37 SHGKR
-51 ITGKIYELNEK
+51 I
-62 EKRTPLGYATL
+62 PLGFATVYL
-73 YFPDYGIGTTTDENG
+73 PDYGMGATTTDDG
-88 CYKLENVPTGKARL
+88 LFSLDNVPTGKTRM
-102 QVQYIGKL
+102 QVQFVGKL
-110 PIDTLVHVTRDLAFD
+110 PIDTLVNVSRNMRLD
-125 FTLLNEDFKLKEVV
+125 FTLKNEDFKLEEVV
-139 VTATNSRAGKSTA
+139 VTATNSQAGRSTA

-157 QAMDHLQATSLHD
+157 QAMDHLQATSLND
-170 LLALMPGGISQN
+170 LLALMPGGLSQN

-204 SLNALGTA
+204 ALNALGTA
-212 IIRDGAPISNNSNL
+212 IIRDGAPVSNNSNL

-240 GGGASPNGG
+240 GGGASPSGG

-273 YGDLTSGAMIVNTK
+273 YGDLTSGAVIVNTK

-318 GALNVSAD
+318 GAINVSAD

-341 QRATGKVMYSNAF
+341 QRATAKVMYSNAF

-368 YGKDTREK
+368 YGKDTRDR

-386 SEGRDV
+386 SEGQDV

-409 QNIRYVLSGSYTDKQ
+409 QNIRYVLSSSYTDKQ

-431 GAASAPYSMTTTDGA
+431 GSASAPYSMTTIDGA

-492 EMNAFGKLTATL
+492 EVNAFGKLTATL
-504 FRQSG
+504 FKQSG

-545 KNSSYRPRTYK
+545 KNSSYRPRPYK

-565 LFAEENFTWSMGER
+565 LFAEENFTWSIGKR
-579 DLRIQAGMRF
+579 DLRIQAGVRF

-612 ALTISGGYGI
+612 ALTLSGGYGI
-622 TAKMPTLLYLYPEK
+622 TAKIPTLLYLYPEK

-715 FNTFIYNEYTRDANG
+715 FNTFMYNEYTRNTNG
-730 DLILASNLPV
+730 DLVLASSLPI
-740 LNSFYTPTNNLNVET
+740 LNSFYTPTNHLNVET

-761 INIGRMEAI
+761 INVGRIEAI

-783 KSWSDN
+783 KSWSDS

-804 PVAIYEAGTNK
+804 PVAIYEGRTSK
-815 NYRQQFT
+815 SYRQQFA

-829 NLPQIGFVVTLT
+829 NLPQIGFVVTFT

-855 NDTIPVGYISLDNE
+855 NDTIPVGYISLNNE

-883 VKADGFDYLLQ
+883 MKADGFDYLLQ

-913 INVTKEI
+913 MNVTKEI

>member
-1 MKNREKLSSDID
+1 MSKRKNDSWTRLVLTLLLLVCFGITLSAQNPTQ
-13 MKKTGIH
+13 TGIDGKVYE
-20 LWTRQVISTLS
+20 LD
-31 FLLCMG
+31 
-37 SYIPIHAQSHGKVN
+37 SHGKR
-51 ITGKIYELNEK
+51 I
-62 EKRTPLGYATL
+62 PLGFATVYL
-73 YFPDYGIGTTTDENG
+73 PDYGMGATTTDDG
-88 CYKLENVPTGKARL
+88 LFSLDNVPTGKTRM
-102 QVQYIGKL
+102 QVQFVGKL
-110 PIDTLVHVTRDLAFD
+110 PIDTLVNVSRNMKLD
-125 FTLLNEDFKLKEVV
+125 FTLKNEDFKLEEVV
-139 VTATNSRAGKSTA
+139 VTATNSQAGKSTA

-157 QAMDHLQATSLHD
+157 QAMDHLQATSLND

-189 QINIRQIAS
+189 QINIRQIAG

-204 SLNALGTA
+204 ALNALGTA
-212 IIRDGAPISNNSNL
+212 IIRDGAPVSNNSNL

-240 GGGASPNGG
+240 GGGASPSGG

-273 YGDLTSGAMIVNTK
+273 YGDLTSGAVIVNTK

-309 TGYELGKDK
+309 TGYELSKDK
-318 GALNVSAD
+318 GAVNISAD

-354 FDHKLRSNTSFDFI
+354 FNHKLRSNTSFDFI

-386 SEGRDV
+386 SEGQDV

-431 GAASAPYSMTTTDGA
+431 GSASAPYSMTTTDGA

-492 EMNAFGKLTATL
+492 EVNAFGKLTATL
-504 FRQSG
+504 FKQSG

-545 KNSSYRPRTYK
+545 KNSSYRPRPYK

-579 DLRIQAGMRF
+579 NLRIQAGMRF

-612 ALTISGGYGI
+612 ALTLSGGYGI

-669 NRNLKVAKNHKAE
+669 NRNLKVSKNHKAE

-687 NVGKVSASVTAFQE
+687 NVGKVSASITAFQE

-715 FNTFIYNEYTRDANG
+715 FNTFMYNEYTRNANG
-730 DLILASNLPV
+730 DLILASSLPV
-740 LNSFYTPTNNLNVET
+740 LNSYYTPTNHLNVET

-761 INIGRMEAI
+761 INIGRIEAI

-783 KSWSDN
+783 KSWSDS
-789 YHFYDNSGTAASSRK
+789 YHFYDNSGTSASSRK
-804 PVAIYEAGTNK
+804 PVAIYEAGTSK
-815 NYRQQFT
+815 SYRQQFA

-855 NDTIPVGYISLDNE
+855 NDTIPVGYISLNNE

-883 VKADGFDYLLQ
+883 VKADGLDYLLQ

-913 INVTKEI
+913 MNVTKEI

-931 NMFRSYPRMESK
+931 NMFRSYPRMESN